1 MHCTCVRQ
9 TELPGITRL
18 FADVLYHPDRTERF
32 YPHPFR
38 DSNAYQAAAA
48 EVRFPE
54 ERRAALVA
62 ALRIQNPPGTSL
74 ERLAQPGTLV
84 VATGQQ
90 VGLFSGPA
98 YTIYKALHASRL
110 AGWLTANGIP
120 AVPAFWLA
128 SEDHDFAEVNH
139 AVAFNAQHEPRKIEM
154 QRSASS
160 QPVGEV
166 VLENPPVDELRAAM
180 EGLPFRDEVADLV
193 AEAYRPGVTMGRAFG
208 DLLRR
213 LLARFDILHVDPM
226 LPAFRELAAPA
237 LRAAVEAAPE
247 LTDRILARN
256 RELADSGYHAQVH
269 MEPGTSLVFLL
280 DHGQRLAL
288 RRRGEEYTTNGLRF
302 TAGELA
308 EHAASLSPNALLRPV
323 VQDSMLPTVAVIG
336 GPAEVAYMAQ
346 SEVIYRTVLGRMPVA
361 VPRTGFTILDE
372 RSAKRM
378 ERYGVGLED
387 CFAGEDAFRERMAA
401 RLTPAALSRA
411 MRETVNSVETAVA
424 RLNTE
429 LAAFD
434 PTLAKAAAN
443 SARKIRHQL
452 SKIQAKAGRETMR
465 RSERAMHDASSLYG
479 LMYPERH
486 LQERLYSIVPLLAR
500 HGLELIDRIH
510 EAIELD
516 CPDHRLMVL

>member
-1 MHCTCVRQ
+1 
-9 TELPGITRL
+9 
-18 FADVLYHPDRTERF
+18 
-32 YPHPFR
+32 
-38 DSNAYQAAAA
+38 
-48 EVRFPE
+48 
-54 ERRAALVA
+54 
-62 ALRIQNPPGTSL
+62 
-74 ERLAQPGTLV
+74 LARPGTLV

-90 VGLFSGPA
+90 VGLFSGPS
-98 YTIYKALHASRL
+98 YTIYKALHAVHL

-139 AVAFNAQHEPRKIEM
+139 AVVFNARHQPRRIEM
-154 QRSASS
+154 RRSASN
-160 QPVGEV
+160 QPVGGV

-180 EGLPFRDEVADLV
+180 EGLPFADEVADLV
-193 AEAYRPGVTMGRAFG
+193 AEAYHPGVTMGHAFG
-208 DLLRR
+208 GLLRR
-213 LLARFDILHVDPM
+213 LLARFDILQVDPM
-226 LPAFRELAAPA
+226 LPAFRDLAAPA
-237 LRAAVEAAPE
+237 VRAAVETAPE
-247 LTDRILARN
+247 LTERILARN
-256 RELADSGYHAQVH
+256 KELTDSGYHAQVH

-280 DHGQRLAL
+280 DQGQRLAMK
-288 RRRGEEYTTNGLRF
+288 RRGEEYSTNGRRF
-302 TAGELA
+302 TAAELA
-308 EHAASLSPNALLRPV
+308 GHAASLSPNALLRPV

-346 SEVIYRTVLGRMPVA
+346 SEVIYRTLLGRMPVA
-361 VPRTGFTILDE
+361 VPRIGFTILDE

-411 MRETVNSVETAVA
+411 MRETVKNVETSVA
-424 RLNTE
+424 QLNSE
-429 LAAFD
+429 LTAFD

-479 LMYPERH
+479 LIYPERH
-486 LQERLYSIVPLLAR
+486 LQERLYSIVPLLAK
-500 HGLELIDRIH
+500 HGLGLIDQIH